1 MKKYYV
7 PVMWEVWDK
16 VEVQA
21 DSLEEAVKYVKQ
33 HEDTIPLGTTPNYI
47 DGSYHVDDGNN
58 GKSSIKETVDF
69 ILECRMITSLKEIRC
84 PFYYQKY
91 QIKKNRMVKT

>member
-7 PVMWEVWDK
+7 PVMWEVWGK

-21 DSLEEAVKYVKQ
+21 NSLAEAVEYVKQ
-33 HEDTIPLGTTPNYI
+33 HEDTIPLGTAPNYI

-58 GKSSIKETVDF
+58 GKSSIKEAVDF
-69 ILECRMITSLKEIRC
+69 ILEC
-84 PFYYQKY
+84 YDWN
-91 QIKKNRMVKT
+91 KNVE

>member
-21 DSLEEAVKYVKQ
+21 NSLEKAVEYVKR
-33 HEDTIPLGTTPNYI
+33 HEDAIPLG
-47 DGSYHVDDGNN
+47 
-58 GKSSIKETVDF
+58 
-69 ILECRMITSLKEIRC
+69 M
-84 PFYYQKY
+84 
-91 QIKKNRMVKT
+91 MVKI

>member
-33 HEDTIPLGTTPNYI
+33 HEDTIPLGTN
-47 DGSYHVDDGNN
+47 V
-58 GKSSIKETVDF
+58 E
-69 ILECRMITSLKEIRC
+69 
-84 PFYYQKY
+84 
-91 QIKKNRMVKT
+91 